1 MTSYPFSAFDHLQL
15 KFGELRFMEEIHETV
30 EVANTGQVDTLVE
43 FVAKLDDKSPCKP
56 WLKVEPQSSFLM
68 PGMKTFQ
75 HFNKVF
81 QYCTVFCYLLVKY
94 I

>member
-1 MTSYPFSAFDHLQL
+1 
-15 KFGELRFMEEIHETV
+15 MEEKVETV

-68 PGMKTFQ
+68 PGTYFKLFTKRLCIPGVWVCSRVVELCLIKKQ
-75 HFNKVF
+75 WRWPLTQNPQRK
-81 QYCTVFCYLLVKY
+81 LLLC
-94 I
+94 